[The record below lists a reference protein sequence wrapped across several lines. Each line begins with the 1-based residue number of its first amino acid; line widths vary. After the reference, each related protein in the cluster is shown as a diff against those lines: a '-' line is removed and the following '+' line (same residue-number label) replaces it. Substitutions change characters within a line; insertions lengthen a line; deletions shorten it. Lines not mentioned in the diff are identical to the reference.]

1 MPNMVHDNKKTKL
14 EKIIEET
21 FGTMRN
27 ETEEEKDS
35 IKQYI
40 KSISADI
47 EVEKQPHREEAE
59 K

>member
-47 EVEKQPHREEAE
+47 EVEWLKQPHT

>member
-40 KSISADI
+40 KSISTDREI
-47 EVEKQPHREEAE
+47 EKQPHKEEAE